1 MIMTIRCQHLKTALA
16 IRCTYTLESFLYL
29 LSSPFPRK
37 PPPGSQSVHHIHN
50 KPARATI
57 ARMSHSAVSQC
68 HIYPRCPAK
77 KHVSRQ
83 TRSKPKLF
91 SGQRRSFGSM
101 HQRPN
106 SIRPRNNKKK
116 KILSRRKQREERR
129 LEDVGLIVGQPNLTH
144 TRLLFSLSL
153 ALSINMTKKKNQ
165 TDRS

>member
-1 MIMTIRCQHLKTALA
+1 MTIRCQHLKTALA

-116 KILSRRKQREERR
+116 EDSESSEAEGRKKIGGCWLDCRPAESHPHSS
-129 LEDVGLIVGQPNLTH
+129 LV
-144 TRLLFSLSL
+144 FSFSHSL
-153 ALSINMTKKKNQ
+153 NKYDKKKKEQ
-165 TDRS
+165 